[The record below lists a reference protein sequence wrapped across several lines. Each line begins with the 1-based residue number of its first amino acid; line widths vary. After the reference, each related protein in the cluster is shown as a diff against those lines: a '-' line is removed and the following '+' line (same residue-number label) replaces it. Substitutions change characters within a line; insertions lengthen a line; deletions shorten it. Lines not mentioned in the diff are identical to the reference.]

1 MQQHHP
7 ITRLQ
12 QLEKT
17 LNQLVVGKPT
27 EIRLALTCLLA
38 RGHLLLE
45 DLPGAGKT
53 TLAKGLAR
61 LLGLDTARIQF
72 TADMLPSDIT
82 GAMIYQPAT
91 QAFVLQRGAVFTHI
105 LLADEIN
112 RASPKCQSA
121 LLEAMEERQVS
132 IEGQTLPLPQPFF
145 VIATQNPSEQYGT
158 YPLPESQLDRFLFRL
173 SLGYMD
179 EAAEITVLAGQDRGQ
194 LLENLSAMLDTETL
208 LQLQTQSEQI
218 TVSPAIARYVRHL
231 LQATRDSE
239 TFLHGLSTRAGMAMV
254 RAAQAYALLHNDN
267 AVYPEHIQAVFAPIA
282 LHRLTPKG
290 HLAGDSVADTRQT
303 LVAELMQQVAIG
315 R

>member
-1 MQQHHP
+1 MSLSHLHE
-7 ITRLQ
+7 
-12 QLEKT
+12 LETT
-17 LNQLVVGKPT
+17 LNYLVVGKST
-27 EIRLALTCLLA
+27 QIRLALTCLLA

-53 TLAKGLAR
+53 TLAKGMAT
-61 LLGLDTARIQF
+61 LLGLETSRIQF

-91 QAFVLQRGAVFTHI
+91 QEFVLQRGAVFTNI

-121 LLEAMEERQVS
+121 LLEAMEEHQVS
-132 IEGQTLPLPQPFF
+132 IEGQTLALEQPFF

-179 EAAEITVLAGQDRGQ
+179 EAAEISVLSGQNRGQ
-194 LLENLSAMLDTETL
+194 MLNNLSAMLDASTL
-208 LQLQTQSEQI
+208 LALQNDVARVN
-218 TVSPAIARYVRHL
+218 VSPAIAKYVRDL

-239 TFLHGLSTRAGMAMV
+239 VFLHGLSTRAGMAMV
-254 RAAQAYALLHNDN
+254 RAAQAYAMLHGEK
-267 AVYPEHIQAVFAPIA
+267 AVFPEHIQAVFAPIA

-290 HLAGDSVADTRQT
+290 HLAGESVADTRQT
-303 LVAELMQQVAIG
+303 LVAELMEQVAIG

>member
-1 MQQHHP
+1 MSLN
-7 ITRLQ
+7 RLHE
-12 QLEKT
+12 LENT
-17 LNQLVVGKPT
+17 LNQLIVGKST
-27 EIRLALTCLLA
+27 QVRLALTCLLA
-38 RGHLLLE
+38 QGHLLLE

-53 TLAKGLAR
+53 TLAKGMAT
-61 LLGLDTARIQF
+61 LLGLETSRIQF

-132 IEGQTLPLPQPFF
+132 IEGKTLPLDKPFF

-179 EAAEITVLAGQDRGQ
+179 EAAEISVLSGQNREHMLTD
-194 LLENLSAMLDTETL
+194 LKPMLDQQAL
-208 LQLQTQSEQI
+208 LQLQEAVAHI
-218 TVSPAIARYVRHL
+218 TVSPAIAQYVRDL

-239 TFLHGLSTRAGMAMV
+239 AFLHGLSTRAGMAMV
-254 RAAQAYALLHNDN
+254 RAGQAYAMLHKES

-290 HLAGDSVADTRQT
+290 HLAGESVADTRQT
-303 LVAELMQQVAIG
+303 LISELMESVAIN

>member
-1 MQQHHP
+1 MANP
-7 ITRLQ
+7 ALQ
-12 QLEKT
+12 TVHKLENQ
-17 LNQLVVGKPT
+17 LNQVVVGKT
-27 EIRLALTCLLA
+27 AQIRLALVCLLA

-53 TLAKGLAR
+53 TLAKGMAT

-82 GAMIYQPAT
+82 GAMIYRPEKQ
-91 QAFVLQRGAVFTHI
+91 QFVLQRGAVFTHI

-132 IEGQTLPLPQPFF
+132 IEGKTLALEQPFF
-145 VIATQNPSEQYGT
+145 VIATQNPVEQYGT

-179 EAAEITVLAGQDRGQ
+179 ERAEISVLSGQDRGQ
-194 LLENLSAMLDTETL
+194 LLDRLSPLFNAAAL
-208 LQLQTQSEQI
+208 LKLQAAVMQVQ
-218 TVSPAIARYVRHL
+218 VSPAIAQYVRDL
-231 LQATRDSE
+231 LHATRESE
-239 TFLHGLSTRAGMAMV
+239 HFLHGLSTRAGMAMV
-254 RAAQAYALLHNDN
+254 RAAQAYAFLNDQQV
-267 AVYPEHIQAVFAPIA
+267 VYPEHIQAVFTPIA

-290 HLAGDSVADTRQT
+290 HLAGQSVADTRQL
-303 LVAELMQQVAIG
+303 LVSDLMERVAI
-315 R
+315 RR